1 MSASFKAWLNATV
14 LIVLCFALPYG
25 FHIERQMREMR
36 LTQAQAKTEAPTP
49 PDVSPEAEPETN
61 PAPETAERP
70 NILAPPSA
78 TESLLEEAR
87 RRAATDPAGAM
98 AWLQEQ
104 NFGAPRLQAMLEVV
118 ALWAAQDAEG
128 TLLWLES
135 NARGIARSETLK
147 NGVALWSEADPLA
160 AAAWIEGMA
169 SDGSKDIAAAALA
182 KTWGAQN
189 APAAAQWI
197 ETVPPGPSRE
207 AATEAL
213 LNTWSKTD
221 PETATQW
228 SAEQSLLGSSTPF
241 EFCLAKITETDP
253 ATAEALLRTYQPS
266 FPQAPLL
273 EAYVESLARTDPTR
287 AAQWYD
293 TLPDSDPLKNNAAA
307 EVLLREWAR
316 NDSVEASVWLSE
328 QASGPQRDAAIKG
341 FVKSI
346 QAHAPEAAT
355 TWSNAINDPETRI
368 RNLAESLELWNASD
382 PGAAAAW
389 LLEADLEPDL
399 RKELS
404 FLMTQ

>member
-1 MSASFKAWLNATV
+1 MPALFQAWLNATL
-14 LIVLCFALPYG
+14 LIALCFALPYG
-25 FHIERQMREMR
+25 FHIERQVREMR
-36 LTQAQAKTEAPTP
+36 AAQAQAEAEAPDP
-49 PDVSPEAEPETN
+49 PETLPEPEAEAN

-70 NILAPPSA
+70 AVISPPSA

-87 RRAATDPAGAM
+87 RRAASDPAGAM

-104 NFGAPRLQAMLEVV
+104 DFGAPRLQAMLEVV
-118 ALWAAQDAEG
+118 ALWAAQDAES

-182 KTWGAQN
+182 NTWGAQD

-197 ETVPPGPSRE
+197 ETVPPGPSRD
-207 AATEAL
+207 AATQSL
-213 LNTWSKTD
+213 LDTWSKTD

-228 SAEQSLLGSSTPF
+228 AAEQSLSGSSAPL
-241 EFCLAKITETDP
+241 EFCLRKITETDP
-253 ATAEALLRTYQPS
+253 ASAEVLLRTYRQS

-273 EAYVESLARTDPTR
+273 EAYVESLARTDPSR
-287 AAQWYD
+287 AAQWYN
-293 TLPDSDPLKNNAAA
+293 TLPNGDPLKSSAAA
-307 EVLLREWAR
+307 EALLREWAR

-328 QASGPQRDAAIKG
+328 QASGPQRDAAING
-341 FVKSI
+341 FVQSI
-346 QAHAPEAAT
+346 QTHAPEAAT
-355 TWSNAINDPETRI
+355 NWSNAINNPEVRI

-389 LLEADLEPDL
+389 LQEADLEPDL
-399 RKELS
+399 RRELS
-404 FLMTQ
+404 LLIQN

>member
-1 MSASFKAWLNATV
+1 MNHS
-14 LIVLCFALPYG
+14 P
-25 FHIERQMREMR
+25 
-36 LTQAQAKTEAPTP
+36 APT
-49 PDVSPEAEPETN
+49 
-61 PAPETAERP
+61 
-70 NILAPPSA
+70 
-78 TESLLEEAR
+78 
-87 RRAATDPAGAM
+87 
-98 AWLQEQ
+98 
-104 NFGAPRLQAMLEVV
+104 
-118 ALWAAQDAEG
+118 
-128 TLLWLES
+128 
-135 NARGIARSETLK
+135 
-147 NGVALWSEADPLA
+147 
-160 AAAWIEGMA
+160 
-169 SDGSKDIAAAALA
+169 
-182 KTWGAQN
+182 
-189 APAAAQWI
+189 
-197 ETVPPGPSRE
+197 
-207 AATEAL
+207 
-213 LNTWSKTD
+213 
-221 PETATQW
+221 
-228 SAEQSLLGSSTPF
+228 
-241 EFCLAKITETDP
+241 
-253 ATAEALLRTYQPS
+253 
-266 FPQAPLL
+266 
-273 EAYVESLARTDPTR
+273 PTR

>member
-273 EAYVESLARTDPTR
+273 EAYVESLARTDPHSR
-287 AAQWYD
+287 
-293 TLPDSDPLKNNAAA
+293 
-307 EVLLREWAR
+307 
-316 NDSVEASVWLSE
+316 
-328 QASGPQRDAAIKG
+328 
-341 FVKSI
+341 
-346 QAHAPEAAT
+346 
-355 TWSNAINDPETRI
+355 
-368 RNLAESLELWNASD
+368 
-382 PGAAAAW
+382 GA
-389 LLEADLEPDL
+389 
-399 RKELS
+399 
-404 FLMTQ
+404 MV